1 MLDLFQENR
10 RFTIPE
16 LAEKFTVSEIT
27 IRRDLNQFKQRGLIE
42 KAYGGTIAISVDN
55 DIPIIRR
62 LDENRE
68 YKERIAKTAAQL
80 IGNNTSIFVG
90 SGSTTAYLAR
100 YLVKRENITVVT
112 NAINLSSELAKGKE
126 ITVVVVGGVL
136 RPSELSLIGHI
147 TEQSLEEINVSK
159 VFMGMAAISVEA
171 GLTNY
176 YLPEVRT
183 DRKLFDLSSETII
196 LADHTKFGKVAS
208 AYVAPIEKITTI
220 ITDDETDPK
229 IIEAIRRLGVKVII
243 ADSSEE
249 TFESENRNTNY

>member
-1 MLDLFQENR
+1 MLDLFQHNR
-10 RFTIPE
+10 RFTISE
-16 LAEKFTVSEIT
+16 LAENFTVSEVT

-42 KAYGGTIAISVDN
+42 KSYGGTIVISVDN

-62 LDENRE
+62 MDENRE

-80 IGNNTSIFVG
+80 IGNDTSIFVG

-112 NAINLSSELAKGKE
+112 NAINLSTELAKGKE
-126 ITVVVVGGVL
+126 ITVVVLGGML

-147 TEQSLEEINVSK
+147 TEKSLEEIYVNK
-159 VFMGMAAISVEA
+159 VFMGMAAISVKA

-208 AYVAPIEKITTI
+208 AYVAPVEKITTI

-229 IIEAIRRLGVKVII
+229 IIEAIRRLGVNVII

-249 TFESENRNTNY
+249 TFESENRNPIY